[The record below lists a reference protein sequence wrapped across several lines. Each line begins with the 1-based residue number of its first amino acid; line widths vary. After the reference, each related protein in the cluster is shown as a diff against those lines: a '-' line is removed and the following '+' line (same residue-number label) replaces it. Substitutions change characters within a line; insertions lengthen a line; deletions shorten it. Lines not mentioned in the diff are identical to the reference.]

1 MGKCAGGEEGSCR
14 GSGPS
19 APPFMMKWAGVSAES
34 ERDSEREGGLR
45 KGTLCEAGKNSDRD
59 LLAVGGR
66 D

>member
-1 MGKCAGGEEGSCR
+1 
-14 GSGPS
+14 
-19 APPFMMKWAGVSAES
+19 MMKWAGVSAES